1 MIYLESLLY
10 GVLALVYGVPIGLLI
25 DVIMNKIMGNVVQLG
40 MILPWNAVLVS
51 IVGVF
56 VITFIASY
64 IPMRKINKENII
76 ENIRQESI

>member
-1 MIYLESLLY
+1 
-10 GVLALVYGVPIGLLI
+10 PIGLLI
-25 DVIMNKIMGNVVQLG
+25 DVIMNKIMGNVVQSG
-40 MILPWNAVLVS
+40 MILPWNAVLICV
-51 IVGVF
+51 VGVF